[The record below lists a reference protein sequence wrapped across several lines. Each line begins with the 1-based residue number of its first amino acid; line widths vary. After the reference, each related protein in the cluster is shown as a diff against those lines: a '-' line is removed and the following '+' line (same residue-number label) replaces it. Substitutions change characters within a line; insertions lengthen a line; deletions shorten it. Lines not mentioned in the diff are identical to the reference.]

1 MSVLTS
7 PGLPVAPTQIPVPI
21 TPDDLLKLD
30 GLCELVDGEIIE
42 KGAMGFRSGVTTLR
56 LASRIDVF
64 LDSKE
69 IGAASCETTFRC
81 FPQKPSQVRRPDISF
96 ILAARLG
103 DVPDDGHVPIRP
115 DLVVE
120 VVSPEDRIN
129 DLEDRLADFR
139 SVNVPLIWI
148 VYPQSRIVRI
158 FRPGERIEELT
169 EAEELRGEGIL
180 PGFSVALRDIFP
192 SPASLMK

>member
-1 MSVLTS
+1 MSVLTP
-7 PGLPVAPTQIPVPI
+7 PGIPVARTQIPPPI

-30 GLCELVDGEIIE
+30 GLCELVDGEILE
-42 KGAMGFRSGVTTLR
+42 KGTMGFRSGVSTFRLALR
-56 LASRIDVF
+56 LGEF
-64 LDSKE
+64 LDGKE
-69 IGAASCETTFRC
+69 IGAASCETTFQC

-96 ILAARLG
+96 IVAARLG
-103 DVPDDGHVPIRP
+103 DVPDDSHVPIRP

-120 VVSPEDRIN
+120 VVSPSDRIN

-139 SVNVPLIWI
+139 SVGVPLIWI
-148 VYPQSRIVRI
+148 VYPHSRIVRI

-169 EAEELRGEGIL
+169 EAEELRGESIL
-180 PGFSVALRDIFP
+180 PGFSAALRDIFP